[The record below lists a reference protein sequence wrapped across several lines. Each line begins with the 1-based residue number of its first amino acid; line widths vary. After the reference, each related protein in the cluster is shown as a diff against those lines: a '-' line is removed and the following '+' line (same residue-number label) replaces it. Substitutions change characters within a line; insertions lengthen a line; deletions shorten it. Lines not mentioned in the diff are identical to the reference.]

1 MTRKNDG
8 NSPANIVLDILEKTH
23 PDAKIELVFSN
34 TLELLIATILS
45 AQCTDV
51 QVNKVTPQL
60 FKKYR
65 SPDAY
70 LKVPIEELE
79 NDIRPTGFFRNKARN
94 IRGCC
99 QKLLDEFDG
108 KIPATIDDLTQLPG
122 VGRKTANVILG
133 NAFGIPGMVVDTH
146 VKRISQRLGLTRHTD
161 PVKIEA
167 DLCAVIPEAR
177 WTLAAHLF
185 IFHGRRI
192 CFARKPD
199 CRHCPLFNLCSW
211 ESKASDL

>member
-1 MTRKNDG
+1 MQNNDL
-8 NSPANIVLDILEKTH
+8 NSRANLILDILEKKH
-23 PDAKIELVFSN
+23 PDAKIELIFSN

-51 QVNKVTPQL
+51 QVNKVTPHL
-60 FKKYR
+60 FRKYQT
-65 SPDAY
+65 PGDY
-70 LKVPIEELE
+70 LKIPATELE

-99 QKLLDEFDG
+99 QKLLDEFHG
-108 KIPATIDDLTQLPG
+108 KIPATLAELTRLPG

-146 VKRISQRLGLTRHTD
+146 VKRISQRLGLTRQTD
-161 PVKIEA
+161 PVKIEM
-167 DLCAVIPEAR
+167 DLCAQIPAAR
-177 WTLAAHLF
+177 WTHAAHLF

-192 CFARKPD
+192 CFARKPN
-199 CRHCPLFNLCSW
+199 CQACPLAELCPW
-211 ESKASDL
+211 EGKILDS